1 MDRKQL
7 LGGGV
12 FVNNTA
18 FRGTWEQQLKK
29 KKVMTILIK
38 EMDGRG
44 LEGKGAGC
52 RNCDLQ
58 REGNTLENQEAL
70 RVGEEKL
77 QEKVRVG

>member
-1 MDRKQL
+1 M
-7 LGGGV
+7 
-12 FVNNTA
+12 NNTA

-29 KKVMTILIK
+29 KVMTILIK
-38 EMDGRG
+38 EIEGRG
-44 LEGKGAGC
+44 LGGKGAGC
-52 RNCDLQ
+52 RDCDLQ

>member
-1 MDRKQL
+1 
-7 LGGGV
+7 
-12 FVNNTA
+12 
-18 FRGTWEQQLKK
+18 
-29 KKVMTILIK
+29 MTILIK

-44 LEGKGAGC
+44 LGGKGAGC

>member
-1 MDRKQL
+1 M
-7 LGGGV
+7 
-12 FVNNTA
+12 NNTA
-18 FRGTWEQQLKK
+18 FRGTWEQQFKKRK

-44 LEGKGAGC
+44 LGGKGAGC